1 MDIAVNSVKS
11 NLKKKKKSESDFII
25 FEVSI
30 DVENELTECIW

>member
-11 NLKKKKKSESDFII
+11 NFTKKKSESDFII

-30 DVENELTECIW
+30 DVENKLTECIW